1 MDMHAT
7 ESPVPTPTT
16 RLPRPV
22 IVGHRGAPAY
32 RPEHTTGSYE
42 LAIAQGADLVE
53 PDIVVSKDGVL
64 VARHENEL
72 SQSTDIASRAE
83 FAHLRTTKQVG
94 EEVCTGWFA
103 EDLTLAE
110 LRTLR
115 AVERL
120 PELRPL
126 NASYDGRWGILTFA
140 EVVDIAR
147 RHSTG
152 SRTVRVLAE
161 LKEPTWSAAIGL
173 PMAELVAAEL
183 RRLDAHTA
191 DGAVVVQSFDRPA
204 LRALRADLGARGPEV
219 FQLVDDT
226 AADDALV
233 TPAGLREVS
242 TYAQGIAPSRD
253 RILLR
258 DEHQSLT
265 GISDLVGQAH
275 SAGLAWCRGRCAR
288 RTPSCPAPAP
298 RQRRP
303 GDRRPRRRGA
313 DALRGRRRRAH
324 HRLPGPR
331 RPGAGRHGPAHHGAR
346 RPPPG
351 PLGRVAERPRRAASP
366 AGRGRRRSRR
376 GRVRRRSR

>member
-1 MDMHAT
+1 MHAT

-16 RLPRPV
+16 RRSRPV
-22 IVGHRGAPAY
+22 VVGHRGAPAY

-42 LAIAQGADLVE
+42 LAIAQGADLIE
-53 PDIVVSKDGVL
+53 PDVVVTKDGVL

-72 SQSTDIASRAE
+72 SRSTDIAGRPE

-94 EEVCTGWFA
+94 DAVCTGWFA

-110 LRTLR
+110 LRTLS

-140 EVVDIAR
+140 EVVEIAR
-147 RHSTG
+147 RSSTG

-161 LKEPTWSAAIGL
+161 LKEPSWSATVGL

-183 RRLDAHTA
+183 RRLGADAA
-191 DGAVVVQSFDRPA
+191 DGTVVVQSFDRPA
-204 LRALRADLGARGPEV
+204 LRALRADLGDRGPEV
-219 FQLVDDT
+219 LQLVDDT
-226 AADDALV
+226 PDGDAAV

-258 DEHQSLT
+258 DEHQALT
-265 GISDLVGQAH
+265 GISDLVAQAH
-275 SAGLAWCRGRCAR
+275 SAGLRVVPWTLRAENAFLPRHLRRGSDVRALGDLEGEAR
-288 RTPSCPAPAP
+288 MLFALGVDGLITDSPDLAVRARDDMAALAAAPAI
-298 RQRRP
+298 
-303 GDRRPRRRGA
+303 
-313 DALRGRRRRAH
+313 
-324 HRLPGPR
+324 
-331 RPGAGRHGPAHHGAR
+331 PAQAR
-346 RPPPG
+346 TT
-351 PLGRVAERPRRAASP
+351 V
-366 AGRGRRRSRR
+366 
-376 GRVRRRSR
+376 

>member
-1 MDMHAT
+1 MHAT

-16 RLPRPV
+16 RRSRPV
-22 IVGHRGAPAY
+22 VVGHRGAPAY

-42 LAIAQGADLVE
+42 LAIAQGADLIE
-53 PDIVVSKDGVL
+53 PDVVVTKDGVL

-72 SQSTDIASRAE
+72 SRSTDIAGRPE

-94 EEVCTGWFA
+94 DAVCTGWFA

-110 LRTLR
+110 LRTLS

-140 EVVDIAR
+140 EVVEIAR
-147 RHSTG
+147 HHSTG

-161 LKEPTWSAAIGL
+161 LKEPSWSATVGL

-183 RRLDAHTA
+183 RRLGADAA
-191 DGAVVVQSFDRPA
+191 DGTVVVQSFDRPA
-204 LRALRADLGARGPEV
+204 LRALRADLGDRGPEV
-219 FQLVDDT
+219 LQLVDDT
-226 AADDALV
+226 PDGDAAV

-258 DEHQSLT
+258 DEHQALT
-265 GISDLVGQAH
+265 GISDLVAQAH
-275 SAGLAWCRGRCAR
+275 SAGLRVVPWTLRAENAFL
-288 RTPSCPAPAP
+288 P
-298 RQRRP
+298 RHL
-303 GDRRPRRRGA
+303 RRGS
-313 DALRGRRRRAH
+313 DVRALGDLEGEARMLFALGVDGLITDSPDLAVRA
-324 HRLPGPR
+324 RDDM
-331 RPGAGRHGPAHHGAR
+331 
-346 RPPPG
+346 
-351 PLGRVAERPRRAASP
+351 AELAAAP
-366 AGRGRRRSRR
+366 HPVQPTAA
-376 GRVRRRSR
+376 

>member
-1 MDMHAT
+1 MGMHAT

-42 LAIAQGADLVE
+42 LAIAQGADLIE
-53 PDIVVSKDGVL
+53 PDVVVSKDGVL

-72 SQSTDIASRAE
+72 SQSTDIASRPE

-110 LRTLR
+110 LRTLA

-126 NASYDGRWGILTFA
+126 NSSYDGRWGILTFA
-140 EVVDIAR
+140 EVVGIAR

-161 LKEPTWSAAIGL
+161 LKEPSWSAGIGL

-183 RRLDAHTA
+183 RGLDAHTA
-191 DGAVVVQSFDRPA
+191 DGTVVVQSFDHAA
-204 LRALRADLGARGPEV
+204 LRALRADLGSSGPEM
-219 FQLVDDT
+219 FQLVHDT
-226 AADDALV
+226 ATDDAVV

-258 DEHQSLT
+258 DGHQALT

-275 SAGLAWCRGRCAR
+275 SAGLRVVPWTLRAENAFLPRHLRRGSDVRAFGDLEGEAR
-288 RTPSCPAPAP
+288 MLFALGVDGLITDSPDLAVRARDDMAALTAAPAVP
-298 RQRRP
+298 QR
-303 GDRRPRRRGA
+303 
-313 DALRGRRRRAH
+313 
-324 HRLPGPR
+324 HRS
-331 RPGAGRHGPAHHGAR
+331 
-346 RPPPG
+346 
-351 PLGRVAERPRRAASP
+351 AA
-366 AGRGRRRSRR
+366 
-376 GRVRRRSR
+376 